1 MFKVEDLHFKYSK
14 NKEETIKGISFEIK
28 KGEIFGFL
36 GPSGA
41 GKSTTQKILIK
52 LLDHYE
58 GLISYN
64 GKNILELN
72 ESFYEDIGVSFEM
85 PIHFSKMTA
94 MENIN
99 FFLKLYKR
107 HNDVEALMKKV
118 GLWEDRDK
126 MVSEY
131 SKGMKIRL
139 NIVRALLNSPEMLFL
154 DEPTNG
160 LDPTNAMILK
170 DMIKV
175 FRADGGTVFITS
187 HIMNDIDQ
195 LCDRVAFIVDGKIIE
210 MDSPRNLKLKYGK
223 KVMSLEYKENNK
235 TILKEFPMDQ
245 IGTNKEFLDLLKT
258 KEIETLHSGE
268 TTLEEIFISVTGVGL
283 NHDA

>member
-1 MFKVEDLHFKYSK
+1 MFKVEDLKFRYPK
-14 NKEETIKGISFEIK
+14 NESDTIKGISFEIQ

-52 LLDHYE
+52 ILEDFRGGIYYNNKSILEFGDDFYE
-58 GLISYN
+58 G
-64 GKNILELN
+64 
-72 ESFYEDIGVSFEM
+72 IGVSFEM

-94 MENIN
+94 MENIE
-99 FFLKLYKR
+99 FFLKLYKK
-107 HNDVEALMKKV
+107 NANVQELMERV

-126 MVSEY
+126 MVGEY

-139 NIVRALLNSPEMLFL
+139 NIVRALLNSPDMLFL

-170 DMIKV
+170 EMIKE
-175 FRADGGTVFITS
+175 FRDNGGTVFITS
-187 HIMNDIDQ
+187 HIMADIDQ
-195 LCDRVAFIVDGKIIE
+195 LCDRVAFIVDGQIKEI
-210 MDSPRNLKLKYGK
+210 DSPRNLKIRYGK
-223 KVMSLEYKENNK
+223 RSMTLEYKENDE
-235 TILKEFPMDQ
+235 TVTKEFPMDG
-245 IGTNKEFLDLLKT
+245 IGQNKEFLELLQT

-268 TTLEEIFISVTGVGL
+268 TTLEDIFIQVTGVSL
-283 NHDA
+283 RDEE